1 MRILFAISILSFL
14 ALAWATVAITRHVR
28 RSTGT
33 PLAEAAGV
41 PFAAPARTKSTGTLL
56 PNRAK
61 PASYASGRRHDSTFA
76 NKNSGAL
83 NDPEARVS
91 TRPRRKGKR

>member
-14 ALAWATVAITRHVR
+14 ALAWATFAITRHVR
-28 RSTGT
+28 RSTGS
-33 PLAEAAGV
+33 PLGEPHAA
-41 PFAAPARTKSTGTLL
+41 PFGAASAAAPAPLL

-61 PASYASGRRHDSTFA
+61 PASYTSGQRHDRTYA
-76 NKNSGAL
+76 HKNSGAL
-83 NDPEARVS
+83 NDPEARIS